1 MESPHLIE
9 CTAQHLVDPPLP
21 AGPDAIEGLPDV
33 SAPLIASAQRD
44 TPPYPQNP
52 EFRFDQYGKVAEPD
66 DSATGEVTVDCL
78 WGNPHDVP

>member
-1 MESPHLIE
+1 MACSLGSAPLASLSGA
-9 CTAQHLVDPPLP
+9 AQHLVDPPLL

-33 SAPLIASAQRD
+33 SAPLLATRSAI
-44 TPPYPQNP
+44 
-52 EFRFDQYGKVAEPD
+52 EFRFEQYGKVAEPD